1 MTVDACLVK
10 VWDHQKH
17 RFLAPIEEAHVR
29 QVAVRAGQPR
39 PEFKVTDLEQFRI
52 DARLLYSNGPWLYL
66 QDDSAVFDATGPA
79 FDLGYNSTALFGL
92 IQHGVVWSR
101 DLLDSEFLGLQSA
114 AADLFSRRPDLT
126 TVAETNR
133 NGKVRF
139 ESQGVE
145 ECRRAIKTYIAANV
159 LDQLAV
165 RRESLGARAREL
177 LLNLVRDTADND
189 ALRHATSAQLN
200 VLTVDFG
207 GNSADWQQRLFDA
220 GIIAEMNG
228 TVAEFRLAITTTDND
243 LKTFADRLLSVW
255 RHVPPTPATVSLRDA
270 TGQYKFHR
278 ELLLTRQAVGAGRIP
293 EESSIREAIRNL
305 LPTSI
310 RESGQLFFVSPE
322 NWSNFRESVRQLQTA
337 VYEPARQT
345 AIEKF
350 DLVVSDPEGLGL
362 VVQFDDEVV
371 GIAFAG
377 PVALFPDERG
387 TLQDPFRENRR
398 VMYMLDV
405 TVLPEQRG
413 ALGRA
418 LKQGLTLL
426 AASRGCE
433 AIHGRNRDRLAGAMW
448 AINLGLGSYELMHLV
463 DDYPDQEEFR
473 DCIYYRC
480 PVAWPSEF
488 DLSESN
494 LDLEYLARL
503 VNL

>member
-1 MTVDACLVK
+1 MREVVVRIGQAGDPC
-10 VWDHQKH
+10 
-17 RFLAPIEEAHVR
+17 RFTNIAKFRYLAN
-29 QVAVRAGQPR
+29 
-39 PEFKVTDLEQFRI
+39 
-52 DARLLYSNGPWLYL
+52 LLRSGGPWLCL
-66 QDDSAVFDATGPA
+66 DDNIAVFDATGPGLG
-79 FDLGYNSTALFGL
+79 LGYNSSALLGA
-92 IQHGVVWSR
+92 IQHTATWNG
-101 DLLDSEFLGLQSA
+101 DFQGPEFSAFQTLAVDYFARRPELGKQTKTHFIASPSGMGLEE
-114 AADLFSRRPDLT
+114 SRR
-126 TVAETNR
+126 
-133 NGKVRF
+133 
-139 ESQGVE
+139 
-145 ECRRAIKTYIAANV
+145 CIKSYIAANV

-228 TVAEFRLAITTTDND
+228 TVAEFRLAISTTDND

-278 ELLLTRQAVGAGRIP
+278 ELLRTRQAVAAGRIP

-426 AASRGCE
+426 AASRDCE

-480 PVAWPSEF
+480 PLAWPAEIA
-488 DLSESN
+488 LPESI
-494 LDLEYLARL
+494 LDLVYLSRL